1 MRKVSVLRSLWVV
14 LGIGLLAILIVIPSP
29 VAAATSTGQVV
40 VLPSQ
45 SSGSGV
51 DNGHHGTGD
60 RPHQQLTPLERLAQ
74 TGGIGL
80 RRGSEQSA
88 SPQRHGMLPQTS
100 EAQLNVVGWL
110 LIIVAIEIWLLV
122 GLRRRRGDRDAAE
135 A

>member
-14 LGIGLLAILIVIPSP
+14 LGIGLLAMLIVIPSP

-51 DNGHHGTGD
+51 DNG
-60 RPHQQLTPLERLAQ
+60 HQQLTPLERLAQ